1 MMFFLLQYYR
11 NEETG
16 HDYTMSEELITN
28 ALRIRVRRILTF
40 EIHPHG
46 FIVMMSTS
54 KYYRP
59 SYVRR
64 VLTATSYNLI
74 DKKGL
79 QIRGEDGLKI
89 YTRSKRD
96 QYDEHDM
103 FSTYMCVVENTL
115 KKEGK
120 DLNEMLKVWPA
131 PAVPTASEPDPDDQ
145 LAISNAQGSSSVND
159 IGGNDADS
167 VDNVDDENDVDVD
180 DDGELVPMSRLT
192 AANKRI
198 AELEQELRAARAT
211 IIRAAAAGGSTA
223 TAADA
228 MV

>member
-1 MMFFLLQYYR
+1 MLFFLLQYYR

-120 DLNEMLKVWPA
+120 DLDAMLQVWPA
-131 PAVPTASEPDPDDQ
+131 SAMATVSEPDADDQ
-145 LAISNAQGSSSVND
+145 LAILNAQGGSSSVND
-159 IGGNDADS
+159 IDGND
-167 VDNVDDENDVDVD
+167 EDVD
-180 DDGELVPMSRLT
+180 DDDNDELGLRSQLA
-192 AANKRI
+192 AANTRI

-211 IIRAAAAGGSTA
+211 IRTTAGA
-223 TAADA
+223 I
-228 MV
+228 V

>member
-1 MMFFLLQYYR
+1 MRFFLLQYYR

-16 HDYTMSEELITN
+16 GDYTMSEELITN

-96 QYDEHDM
+96 KYDEHDM

-120 DLNEMLKVWPA
+120 DLDAMLKVWPA
-131 PAVPTASEPDPDDQ
+131 SAVATVSEPDADDQ
-145 LAISNAQGSSSVND
+145 LAILNAQGGSSSVND
-159 IGGNDADS
+159 IDGND
-167 VDNVDDENDVDVD
+167 EDVD
-180 DDGELVPMSRLT
+180 DDDNDELGLRSQLA
-192 AANKRI
+192 AANTRI

-211 IIRAAAAGGSTA
+211 IRTTAGA
-223 TAADA
+223 I
-228 MV
+228 V

>member
-1 MMFFLLQYYR
+1 MLFFLLQYYR

-120 DLNEMLKVWPA
+120 DLDAMLKVWPA
-131 PAVPTASEPDPDDQ
+131 SAVATVSEPDADDQ
-145 LAISNAQGSSSVND
+145 LAILNAQGGSSSVND
-159 IGGNDADS
+159 IDGND
-167 VDNVDDENDVDVD
+167 EDVD
-180 DDGELVPMSRLT
+180 DDDNDELGLRSQLA
-192 AANKRI
+192 AANTRI

-211 IIRAAAAGGSTA
+211 IRTTAGA
-223 TAADA
+223 I
-228 MV
+228 V